1 MVTNRTNQMSRGHL
15 LSIDEVAE
23 YLGISPRTLMDRH
36 YRDRIGLA
44 GVRIGKR
51 IRFAEE
57 DLSKFIERCREMVL
71 TQDTK

>member
-15 LSIDEVAE
+15 LSIDEVAD
-23 YLGISPRTLMDRH
+23 YLGISPRTLMDRN
-36 YRDRIGLA
+36 YRNRIGLA
-44 GVRIGKR
+44 GVRIGRR

-57 DLSKFIERCREMVL
+57 DLFKFIKRSREMSV